1 MSGSYNAGRPGRSR
15 GDLGLTVVAQWDGGA
30 TRQGGQAVDSSCFV
44 GDRPRWG
51 EPVPA
56 SACEG
61 RTDDGFR
68 YHQEMLRLAR
78 LHHTPYEMGWP
89 CWDWHSRAYN
99 WAVPG

>member
-1 MSGSYNAGRPGRSR
+1 M
-15 GDLGLTVVAQWDGGA
+15 VALYE
-30 TRQGGQAVDSSCFV
+30 R
-44 GDRPRWG
+44 
-51 EPVPA
+51 
-56 SACEG
+56 